1 MALST
6 YDILAEQGSNY
17 LTTITYTDDDG
28 DPVNLTGYTARMQ
41 VRKFASSPIPFLT
54 LTSSSGLSITAGT
67 GVIGMAIT
75 AAALSAVPAGSYK
88 YDLEIV
94 SGAGQVTKLLGGD
107 FEIQAEVT
115 R

>member
-6 YDILAEQGSNY
+6 YDISAEQGTNY
-17 LTTITYTDDDG
+17 LTAITYTDDDG

-41 VRKFASSPIPFLT
+41 VRRFTGSPIPFIT
-54 LTSSSGLSITAGT
+54 LTSSSGLTITAAS
-67 GVIGMAIT
+67 GVIDMAIT
-75 AAALSAVPAGSYK
+75 AAALSAIPAGSYK

-94 SGAGQVTKLLGGD
+94 SGAGVVTKLLGGD
-107 FEIQAEVT
+107 FDLQAEVT